1 MANLKKCDFMVH
13 PNELRKCIIEIDEVW
28 HELSQQQ
35 RYLAEITNQIHC
47 VPFIPFTRKMRV

>member
-35 RYLAEITNQIHC
+35 RYLAEITIRFMDMPMPIC
-47 VPFIPFTRKMRV
+47 L